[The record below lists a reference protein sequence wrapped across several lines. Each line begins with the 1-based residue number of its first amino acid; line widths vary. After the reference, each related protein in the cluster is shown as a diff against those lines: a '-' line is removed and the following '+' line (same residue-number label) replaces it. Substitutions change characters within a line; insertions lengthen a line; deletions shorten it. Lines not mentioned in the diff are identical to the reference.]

1 MKSKIKNISACEKRL
16 TIEVSQEEVAAGY
29 EEVYREFQK
38 VAEAPGFRKG
48 KVPREVVVKHHGERA
63 RREVIERLVSS
74 TLKSA
79 IAEAG
84 MKPVGRLEV
93 VDVKLDDQ
101 RGLSFSAK
109 VEVEPQLT
117 LGTYKG
123 LKLKRPRAAV
133 TDDELMEALRQLQTA
148 HAQSVPVEGSTEKQ
162 TQLPALD
169 DEFAKDLGCATLE
182 ELQGRIRRELD
193 ARQATRAQAEVE
205 NQLYDALLKTTPFE
219 VPPSLVTAQAERLR
233 RDLSM
238 RLMLRGVKEADL
250 ETELKQWEQRL
261 KTDAVRQVKILFVLE
276 RIADAEK
283 ITVSQEELLQR
294 LAVLAQQYQRSVE
307 VLVKDLSKQRAWSD
321 VLAQLRQDK
330 TAAWLL
336 QQAAI
341 EEAA

>member
-1 MKSKIKNISACEKRL
+1 M
-16 TIEVSQEEVAAGY
+16 
-29 EEVYREFQK
+29 
-38 VAEAPGFRKG
+38 
-48 KVPREVVVKHHGERA
+48 
-63 RREVIERLVSS
+63 
-74 TLKSA
+74 
-79 IAEAG
+79 
-84 MKPVGRLEV
+84 
-93 VDVKLDDQ
+93 
-101 RGLSFSAK
+101 
-109 VEVEPQLT
+109 EPQLT